1 MEDTYTITRLET
13 WDDETWAE
21 VIEAVED
28 TVASF
33 GEDGDG

>member
-1 MEDTYTITRLET
+1 METYTITRLDT
-13 WDDETWAE
+13 WDDEIWSS

-33 GEDGDG
+33 GEDGNG